1 MDKVLVVKGNQKQM
15 QNQKILNQKVS
26 FNKIF
31 INFEL
36 FLKRNRR

>member
-1 MDKVLVVKGNQKQM
+1 MGKVLVVKGNQKQM
-15 QNQKILNQKVS
+15 QNQKIPNQKVS

>member
-15 QNQKILNQKVS
+15 QNQKIQNQKVS

-36 FLKRNRR
+36 FIKRNRR